1 MKPYLMLPLIALL
14 GLGGVALAQP
24 PQYGYGPMPYGAAPR
39 VTPTAEAD
47 RVLREGMKKLLDFL
61 AQEEKPNKLQV
72 AAFLDKEIAPYFD
85 FAYMAKWVA
94 GRGYARMNSDKR
106 EALAAKLEAR
116 FLGAL
121 AKQLAK
127 YKGQQVRFLRPRMGS
142 RGSVNVP
149 VAILRPGGYPSK
161 LEFRMYRAPD
171 GWKVYDVAAN
181 GRSVSS
187 YYRVQ
192 FKRASMPAQPV
203 PYRR

>member
-1 MKPYLMLPLIALL
+1 MKRSVMFALIALF
-14 GLGGVALAQP
+14 GLSGAAHAQP
-24 PQYGYGPMPYGAAPR
+24 PQYGYGPMPYGAAAR
-39 VTPTAEAD
+39 VSPATEAGH
-47 RVLREGMKKLLDFL
+47 VLREGMNKLLEFL

-94 GRGYARMNSDKR
+94 GPGYARMSPEKR

-127 YKGQQVRFLRPRMGS
+127 YQGQRVRYLRPRMGQ

-149 VAILRPGGYPSK
+149 VAVLRPGNYPSK
-161 LEFRMYRAPD
+161 LEFRMYRSSD
-171 GWKVYDVAAN
+171 GWKVYDVTAN

-192 FKRASMPAQPV
+192 LKRASMPAQPV